1 MENYSSYQEQGKS
14 QLEWEKA
21 LAVQLNRTSVI
32 CGAVE
37 KIEHLC
43 QDSRA
48 PEGKAKESGT
58 EKSS

>member
-1 MENYSSYQEQGKS
+1 MRKSTHCPTEQN
-14 QLEWEKA
+14 LRDMWD
-21 LAVQLNRTSVI
+21 LA
-32 CGAVE
+32 

-48 PEGKAKESGT
+48 PEGKEKESGT